1 MLGALYKWDRTMK
14 EITTRFYDFTFE
26 QLKELLKLKG
36 DFKAYQAIDA
46 QGKDVST
53 LTIMTTETKKDK

>member
-1 MLGALYKWDRTMK
+1 MK

-26 QLKELLKLKG
+26 QLKEMLKLKG